1 MCVSQIYSGVKMMVF
16 NVCTEKNRSQLAKE
30 YNNVSLVYWVAK
42 KSFYHLLPYHMDLY
56 VHAVC
61 HVVSHSR

>member
-1 MCVSQIYSGVKMMVF
+1 MCVLQINSGAKMMVF
-16 NVCTEKNRSQLAKE
+16 NVCTEKNCSQHAKE

-42 KSFYHLLPYHMDLY
+42 QLLCHLLPYHMDLY
-56 VHAVC
+56 VHVVC